1 MGWKN
6 RKLLLTLA
14 MAAVTLF
21 VPWAVQA
28 NLITDPGF
36 DDPNKF
42 STGTA
47 FSTSDTNSQKIWLA
61 GTSWTRITGDNNF
74 AQRAETE
81 EFVLL
86 QGFPL
91 PDLSCIGS
99 GWKVKFGFDYQLPEP
114 AEGAPSTDG
123 YFKLVGFN
131 NGINGIWDTATGNP
145 PDGTITGGSEVFLKD
160 SGFNHTDPNNP
171 DDWER
176 FEGSVTLTAPFDFL
190 AVGLGPDFT
199 AVDDVTVDLV
209 APIKVM
215 FNPKTFNTKSKGV
228 VTVELSSPPS
238 CLSLNQIVPGSI
250 RLVYGSSPGI
260 SPIRIQKAAKK
271 LILKFD
277 RQQLANMLGG
287 NVGPQVSLSVTGLFD
302 VDNDH
307 AANDPDDLMFEGTT
321 TVRVINPP
329 AQKPSKP
336 VKVF

>member
-1 MGWKN
+1 MGWKT
-6 RKLLLTLA
+6 RKLLPALA

-21 VPWAVQA
+21 VPWAAQA

-36 DDPNKF
+36 DDPTKF
-42 STGTA
+42 TTGTT
-47 FSTSDTNSQKIWLA
+47 FSTSDPNTQKIWLA
-61 GTSWTRITGDNNF
+61 GTSWTRTTGDNNF
-74 AQRAETE
+74 AQRAG

-91 PDLSCIGS
+91 PDLICLGS

-131 NGINGIWDTATGNP
+131 TGSWDATGTA
-145 PDGTITGGSEVFLKD
+145 PDGTITDGSAVFLKD
-160 SGFNHTDPNNP
+160 SDFNHTDPNDP
-171 DDWER
+171 ADWER
-176 FEGSVTLTAPFDFL
+176 FEGSVTLTAPFDYL

-199 AVDDVTVDLV
+199 AVDNVTVDLV

-215 FNPKTFNTKSKGV
+215 CNPKTFNTKSKGV

-238 CLSLNQIVPGSI
+238 CLSLDQIVPGSI

-260 SPIRIQKAAKK
+260 SPIRVQKAAKK

-277 RQQLANMLGG
+277 RQQLADMLGG

-307 AANDPDDLMFEGTT
+307 AANDPDDLLFEGTT

-336 VKVF
+336 VKSF